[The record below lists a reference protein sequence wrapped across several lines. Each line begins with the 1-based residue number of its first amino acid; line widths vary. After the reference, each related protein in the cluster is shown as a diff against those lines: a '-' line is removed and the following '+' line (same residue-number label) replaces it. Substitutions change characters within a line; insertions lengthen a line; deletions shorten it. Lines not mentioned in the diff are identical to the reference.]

1 MTMIDHVGALYDAST
16 VLLAQMP
23 GKNLSPQAPGD
34 FGAKFDRG
42 LNFAQYIGIGVAI
55 IGVIVAGASMA
66 LSRREGTSEEATGM
80 ALRIGIGATL
90 IGGASSLIAAFL

>member
-1 MTMIDHVGALYDAST
+1 MSAVELITAAYDATT
-16 VLLAQMP
+16 VILAQMP
-23 GKNLSPQAPGD
+23 GQDLTPQAPGD